1 MGTEGQED
9 ENLNDMMVTNQQNN
23 YIMSKQGDTVDEFLE
38 DGITHTQ
45 REAKSLPNKLTMMSS
60 EQSMKNQD
68 IEEFKTIL

>member
-38 DGITHTQ
+38 DGITHT
-45 REAKSLPNKLTMMSS
+45 
-60 EQSMKNQD
+60 
-68 IEEFKTIL
+68 